1 MSYHQHQR
9 LDATLHLQREALIS
23 YFGGQRKGAIATL
36 HRRLKEVRGMSS
48 LIDMLKTSL
57 TQLPAADDPR
67 RSDNIERLVRVYCG
81 LLGEFR
87 DLRVRR
93 KTRPRWAPL
102 SDKLFT
108 TLEAAVSAASTV
120 LGKGNTPPLRIA
132 GLYAVDQSPPDAYTI
147 SPLWHRQMDAVGGPS
162 IGHRFIARA
171 TLVDQI
177 GEYDL
182 FEVKYFENG
191 TNYKIPQTGYVGRF
205 RGTTIRGFGAQ
216 PLTAL
221 SWTRRQVVMRGT
233 KALAR

>member
-1 MSYHQHQR
+1 MSYQQHER
-9 LDATLHLQREALIS
+9 LMETLKLQRMTLLTYLGSQRGEAVKI
-23 YFGGQRKGAIATL
+23 L
-36 HRRLKEVRGMSS
+36 HRRLKEVHGMSS

-81 LLGEFR
+81 ILGELR
-87 DLRVRR
+87 DVRR
-93 KTRPRWAPL
+93 KRKERSRWSPL
-102 SDKLFT
+102 SDKLFG
-108 TLEAAVSAASTV
+108 TLESAISAASAV
-120 LGKGNTPPLRIA
+120 LGKGSAPVLRIA

-147 SPLWHRQMDAVGGPS
+147 SPLWHRQVDAAGGHS

-191 TNYKIPQTGYVGRF
+191 SNHKIPQTGYVGRF
-205 RGTTIRGFGAQ
+205 RDTTIRGFGVK
-216 PLTAL
+216 PETAL

-233 KALAR
+233 KALTK